1 MLSDWTVSFGV
12 MRTVYVAIGIVVLG
26 ITVVDLLWTTLW
38 VEGGAGPLTAWL
50 MAGTWAGMRTTVGHY
65 PRVRSLSGPVILIL
79 TLSVW
84 IVLLWAGWTLVFAG
98 SASSLIDTV
107 GRGPVSWIDRMYF
120 VGYTLFT
127 LGIGDIVPRDGRWQ
141 LATTMTTASG
151 MLFVTLSVS
160 YVLSVLDAV
169 TQKRAFANGITGL
182 GPQGSSIV
190 RRGWTGEAFAG
201 LELPLSA
208 STAQLNRLVAN
219 HRAYPL
225 LHYFHTTEAEHA
237 PVVAIAILDDVLTLL
252 RFGVA
257 DHDRPSEPITTNAR
271 ASVDNY
277 LELLRSAFIQPADR
291 TPPPPDLD
299 SLREA
304 GIPTVSEEAF
314 DGSLAEMA
322 DRRRALLGLV
332 EDDLRQWPASEA
344 DRTEA

>member
-1 MLSDWTVSFGV
+1 VI
-12 MRTVYVAIGIVVLG
+12 RTVYVAVGIVVLG

-38 VEGGAGPLTAWL
+38 VEGGAGPLTAWV
-50 MAGTWAGMRTTVGHY
+50 MAGTWAGIRTTVGQY
-65 PRVRSLSGPVILIL
+65 PRVRSLSGPVILVL

-84 IVLLWAGWTLVFAG
+84 IVLLWGGWTLVFAG
-98 SASSLIDTV
+98 TPYTLIDTV
-107 GRGPVSWIDRMYF
+107 GRGPVSWVDRIYF

-127 LGIGDIVPRDGRWQ
+127 LGNGDIVPRDGRWR
-141 LATTMTTASG
+141 LATTVTTASG

-160 YVLSVLDAV
+160 YILSVLDAV

-182 GPQGSSIV
+182 GSHGTSIV

-208 STAQLNRLVAN
+208 STTQLNRLVAN
-219 HRAYPL
+219 HKAYPL

-257 DHDRPSEPITTNAR
+257 ESDRPSRPITANAR
-271 ASVDNY
+271 SSVDNY

-291 TPPPPDLD
+291 TPPPPDLHP
-299 SLREA
+299 LREA
-304 GIPTVSEEAF
+304 GIQTVSEEAF
-314 DGSLAEMA
+314 EESLAEMA
-322 DRRRALLGLV
+322 ERRRALLGLV
-332 EDDLRQWPASEA
+332 EADMRQWPASET
-344 DRTEA
+344 DRPES